1 MSRPLVLP
9 ITFLLNVRALAGA
22 PIWSDYDG
30 ARGISMLVS
39 RDDIETWAEEH
50 PNPGTLAFEDGYIVP
65 DMMDPDNS
73 RRIAYFAPAEAGDA
87 FQLVAT
93 WTRSADG
100 KTSSLS
106 TATDDALVLTPELI
120 ATTLRA
126 MRKPPA
132 ETSTTTLGTDTGPAK
147 KRSLF
152 LQIADAAVLVLFSLP
167 FLGALLWVVSEAAIR
182 LGPWRKRLAAARRA
196 KRSTKDS
203 EQFSA
208 RMEGTARQSEDSLA
222 AAEREFHRVINEMH
236 NAVQE
241 ITR

>member
-1 MSRPLVLP
+1 
-9 ITFLLNVRALAGA
+9 
-22 PIWSDYDG
+22 
-30 ARGISMLVS
+30 
-39 RDDIETWAEEH
+39 
-50 PNPGTLAFEDGYIVP
+50 
-65 DMMDPDNS
+65 
-73 RRIAYFAPAEAGDA
+73 
-87 FQLVAT
+87 VAT

-106 TATDDALVLTPELI
+106 TTADDALVLTPELI

-126 MRKPPA
+126 MRQRPA
-132 ETSTTTLGTDTGPAK
+132 ETSTRTLGTDAGPAK

-152 LQIADAAVLVLFSLP
+152 LQITDVVAILLFSLP

-182 LGPWRKRLAAARRA
+182 LDPWRKRLAAAQRA
-196 KRSTKDS
+196 KRCAKDT

-241 ITR
+241 IAR